1 MRFTIRRLQPSGCV
15 GNELAAKE
23 RTSSTSHISCRQ
35 IPDSVGDRV
44 WTQVTLHELA
54 EQFDDRPWACEQANA
69 FHLFGSIS
77 VTRMAI
83 WIRLPSMLPSNVT
96 MYRPSGFWNS
106 CTFRGIP

>member
-1 MRFTIRRLQPSGCV
+1 MRFTIRRLQPPGCV

-69 FHLFGSIS
+69 FHLFGSILCHEDGDLDQ
-77 VTRMAI
+77 VAI
-83 WIRLPSMLPSNVT
+83 NAPVDN
-96 MYRPSGFWNS
+96 
-106 CTFRGIP
+106 